1 MKNACPENFHKILR
15 KGRPRNSSLLAFE
28 IIAFQLY
35 EKKKDYAWGVFR
47 RTFQNN

>member
-28 IIAFQLY
+28 IIAFQRY
-35 EKKKDYAWGVFR
+35 EKKKRLRMGSFPKN
-47 RTFQNN
+47 FSK